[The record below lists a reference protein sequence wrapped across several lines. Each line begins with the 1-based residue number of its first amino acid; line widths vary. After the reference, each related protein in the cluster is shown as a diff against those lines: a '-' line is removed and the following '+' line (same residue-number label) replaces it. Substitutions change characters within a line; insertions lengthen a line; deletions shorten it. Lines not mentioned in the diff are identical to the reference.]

1 MIGYYILG
9 GILFLFCLGVTS
21 IICDALF
28 NKEEEIVL
36 VHRKPPEENFA
47 NFIADKY
54 SDDYD
59 YDDVNDGL
67 GF

>member
-1 MIGYYILG
+1 MIGYCILG
-9 GILFLFCLGVTS
+9 GILFLFSLGVTS

-36 VHRKPPEENFA
+36 VHRKPPEENFV

-59 YDDVNDGL
+59 YDDVDKGL

>member
-9 GILFLFCLGVTS
+9 GILFLFCLGVIS

-36 VHRKPPEENFA
+36 VHRKTPEENFA
-47 NFIADKY
+47 KFIGDNYVDA
-54 SDDYD
+54 D

>member
-1 MIGYYILG
+1 M
-9 GILFLFCLGVTS
+9 FCLGVTS

-36 VHRKPPEENFA
+36 VHRKPPEENFV
-47 NFIADKY
+47 NFIPDKY

-59 YDDVNDGL
+59 YDDADKGL